1 MRTATLVQSRSKSE
15 QKKTLEMIKSIPT
28 AITGQLKFPQIKQQ
42 TETIVYKVASIGD
55 LVSGTNIGAILP
67 VKIVMH
73 LDKPSEVPM
82 GCLIV
87 DSKSTFAVASF
98 YGTNKTLTE
107 NQMPTKAIKIYKIM
121 KLSLTKKMIILFK
134 IKEISNRLIIYNM
147 DRTSN
152 PKESIQD
159 W

>member
-107 NQMPTKAIKIYKIM
+107 KLRTGDLCYIKNPQLVFTSIE
-121 KLSLTKKMIILFK
+121 FRG
-134 IKEISNRLIIYNM
+134 RLCSY
-147 DRTSN
+147 
-152 PKESIQD
+152 
-159 W
+159 